1 MGGGGEA
8 GPREQFPG
16 ISQHFTEVLLGKA
29 AAVNNDD
36 CGRWRAGVSAPM
48 RAEREAETSE
58 KDAAER
64 ARRLAALKHGL
75 HFRGWKMRHQ
85 EGCGERR
92 SGWLGGRQP
101 RHVCCELSTGYR
113 GKEMRVQ
120 PLMSP
125 GLGGRRSQRNKQKI
139 TKQSDQ
145 DGGCRAHGNPE
156 EAQLKQRRANCSQP
170 RLRIKIT

>member
-1 MGGGGEA
+1 MCFGASDLEPLSSEVCRVPAQRRGGSGSYPALSSSKGQEAWGWGVGVEA

-85 EGCGERR
+85 EGCGEGR

-101 RHVCCELSTGYR
+101 
-113 GKEMRVQ
+113 
-120 PLMSP
+120 
-125 GLGGRRSQRNKQKI
+125 
-139 TKQSDQ
+139 
-145 DGGCRAHGNPE
+145 
-156 EAQLKQRRANCSQP
+156 
-170 RLRIKIT
+170 